1 MSASKAKGTS
11 AETAVVKYLLENGF
25 PDVERRA
32 LQGAKDK
39 GDIAGIPRTVVEV
52 KAAKRLELSEWL
64 KELAEEIQNANAE
77 NGVLVVKR
85 PRRGDAADWYAVM
98 PFSEWVRLIQI
109 VLSSSSRNQIQD

>member
-1 MSASKAKGTS
+1 MTASKQKGTS

-39 GDIAGIPRTVVEV
+39 GDIAGIPQTVIEV
-52 KAAKRLELSEWL
+52 KAAKRLELAEWI
-64 KELAEEIQNANAE
+64 KELEEEVKNANAK

-85 PRRGDAADWYAVM
+85 PRKGDAGDWYAVM
-98 PFSEWVRLIQI
+98 PFSEWVRL
-109 VLSSSSRNQIQD
+109 LLETKSRIEGNQ